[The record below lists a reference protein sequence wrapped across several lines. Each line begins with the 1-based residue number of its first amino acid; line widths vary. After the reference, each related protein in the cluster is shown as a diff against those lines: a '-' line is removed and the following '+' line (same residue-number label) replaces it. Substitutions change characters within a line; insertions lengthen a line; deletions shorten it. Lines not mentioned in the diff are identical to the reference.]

1 MELKQDDRN
10 LLREFF
16 GNQSD
21 WMGNNSLRVLENLV
35 ELKRKF
41 DEFVKSKKCEDN
53 LACKIFV
60 LTLEHE
66 VLKCKE
72 RQLIQLYNK
81 DINKNKNRLILF
93 LIIIF
98 LPIILFIMCLTREI
112 YLIRNSSIIVFYD
125 PGSLDSLGETDF
137 AYAISDKY
145 FEEISTE
152 MDLIEYAKT
161 NTLNLIKE
169 IMQNIGK

>member
-81 DINKNKNRLILF
+81 DINKNKIKKVELNYRPATNVATDNQSILNW
-93 LIIIF
+93 IEESKISYVVPASHI
-98 LPIILFIMCLTREI
+98 
-112 YLIRNSSIIVFYD
+112 N
-125 PGSLDSLGETDF
+125 SLDKSIQQKVGQNEKERRANYET
-137 AYAISDKY
+137 
-145 FEEISTE
+145 
-152 MDLIEYAKT
+152 
-161 NTLNLIKE
+161 IKNF
-169 IMQNIGK
+169 IVH